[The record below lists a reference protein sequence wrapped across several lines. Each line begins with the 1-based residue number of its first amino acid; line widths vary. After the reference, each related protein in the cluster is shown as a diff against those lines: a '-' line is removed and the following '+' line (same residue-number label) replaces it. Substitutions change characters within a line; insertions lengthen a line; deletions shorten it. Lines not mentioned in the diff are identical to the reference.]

1 MDEPRTSRITPPQPE
16 VKGHIISRKGAT
28 PETDQEAEVGGHIK
42 RFTRATDQP
51 RPGDDPEADVEGH
64 AARKMAIE
72 QLQGDGAEVE
82 GHLNP
87 VLAQDMASAH
97 QRTLHA
103 QADRDRRARTAV
115 DGTDRD
121 AGMLAKIKK
130 FAGRED

>member
-1 MDEPRTSRITPPQPE
+1 MADETTTRSTPPQPE
-16 VKGHIISRKGAT
+16 VEGHGFKIPAKPETDQAPETEGHGWRLPAT
-28 PETDQEAEVGGHIK
+28 PETNQ
-42 RFTRATDQP
+42 
-51 RPGDDPEADVEGH
+51 EADVEGH
-64 AARKMAIE
+64 LVASKRAKPDTGQE
-72 QLQGDGAEVE
+72 AEVE

-130 FAGRED
+130 FAGREG